1 MSVPRKGRIYRNKI
15 IALNINII
23 WSLCAEA
30 ICGGRPFPIFKPEL
44 SKLAERGY
52 FAKKPNTDTLT
63 AATLAKV
70 TRPACASLHNMCA
83 PDNDNDK
90 QKKSKM
96 MFYFLAHIKVYTW
109 SEFVVYEK

>member
-1 MSVPRKGRIYRNKI
+1 MCRGDLWRETLPNFQAWVEQVGRQR
-15 IALNINII
+15 
-23 WSLCAEA
+23 E
-30 ICGGRPFPIFKPEL
+30 
-44 SKLAERGY
+44 GY
-52 FAKKPNTDTLT
+52 FAKKPSSDTLT
-63 AATLAKV
+63 AATFAKV
-70 TRPACASLHNMCA
+70 TWPACVSLHNMCA